1 MRTAAIVR
9 IMRPILTAGLG
20 ELARLFLKLGT
31 IGFGGP
37 AAHIALMEREVVAR
51 RQWLTRE
58 EFLDLVGAT
67 NLIPG
72 PNSTELAIH
81 IGRLRAGLPG
91 LVVAGASFILPAF
104 FIVAT
109 LAWVY
114 QRFGSLPE
122 AGALLRGIKPVMV
135 VIVVQ
140 ALVSLGR
147 SAVKNVT
154 LGVVGAV
161 AVAATVMR
169 VVDEVTL
176 LAIAA
181 IGAALI
187 AWLRGARTR
196 SRGGSNKS
204 SSGTRAISISV
215 PVSGVMATSAAVQAT
230 AAIATPVALWPLF
243 LVFAKAGSL
252 LFGSGYVLLAFL
264 QADLVERLG
273 WLTRAQLLDAIVAGQ
288 ITPGPVFT
296 TATFIGYHLAGW
308 PGAVVATVG
317 IFAPAFVFVALSG
330 PIVPALRRSPVAGTV
345 LDAVNVASLALMT
358 GVTVLLA
365 RDALTDAITLSIAAA
380 AALLLMR
387 YRVEPTLL
395 IMAGGIIGVLF
406 L

>member
-1 MRTAAIVR
+1 MKRTEKPAAAE
-9 IMRPILTAGLG
+9 TAKAGEQSQRLG

-37 AAHIALMEREVVAR
+37 AAHIALMEREVVR
-51 RQWLTRE
+51 RRHWLTRE

-81 IGRLRAGLPG
+81 IGRRRAGLPG
-91 LVVAGASFILPAF
+91 LVVAGACFILPAF
-104 FIVAT
+104 FIVGA
-109 LAWVY
+109 LGWMY
-114 QRFGSLPE
+114 QRYGSLPE

-140 ALVSLGR
+140 ALVGLGR
-147 SAVKNVT
+147 SAVKNVP
-154 LGVVGAV
+154 LAV
-161 AVAATVMR
+161 AGAIAVVATVMR

-181 IGAALI
+181 IGAGLI
-187 AWLRGARTR
+187 AWL
-196 SRGGSNKS
+196 SRGDGS
-204 SSGTRAISISV
+204 SSGSRRRRGNGVAMLSV
-215 PVSGVMATSAAVQAT
+215 
-230 AAIATPVALWPLF
+230 TPVALWPLF

-273 WLTRAQLLDAIVAGQ
+273 WLTQSQLLDAIVAGQ

-296 TATFIGYHLAGW
+296 TATFVGYHLAGW
-308 PGAVVATVG
+308 PGAIVATAG
-317 IFAPAFVFVALSG
+317 IFAPAFVFVALSA
-330 PIVPALRRSPVAGTV
+330 PIVPALRRSPVAGTI
-345 LDAVNVASLALMT
+345 LDAINVASLALMT

-365 RDALTDAITLSIAAA
+365 RDAIADAPTLAIAAA
-380 AALLLMR
+380 AALLLIR
-387 YRVEPTLL
+387 FRVEPTLL
-395 IMAGGIIGVLF
+395 IAGGGIIGL
-406 L
+406 LLAY